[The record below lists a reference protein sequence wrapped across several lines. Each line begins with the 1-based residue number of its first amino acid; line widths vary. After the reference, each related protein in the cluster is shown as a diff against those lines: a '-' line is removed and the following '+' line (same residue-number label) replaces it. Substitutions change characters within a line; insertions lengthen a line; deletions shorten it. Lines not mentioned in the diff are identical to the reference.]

1 MADRGPPPPNGD
13 SNRWSAALIPEI
25 TAFSIAVVLL
35 SLRMYVR
42 INIIRKFW
50 WDDVFILIAVVIGAT
65 KFCILGLEYHNG
77 VGRHSYYLSPE
88 QIVRA
93 VEFETWSNFL
103 ISIGNLFLRLSVA
116 SMLFQLIASNKRWRF
131 SLYGIIAFITVTNVT
146 SAIII
151 LTWCRPTKK
160 IWNLTVPGECW
171 SGDAAKWVAVYLNG
185 VPAILCDTTLALIPV
200 VFLWKVQINIRTKV
214 GICCLMGL
222 GLISASCAIVRTI
235 MNSKLPIHDVTYT
248 WVPIGIWSTMEN
260 LIGIIAACAA
270 TLKPLLRLKPISDWR
285 SSRSGYIS
293 QSKHRLKLL
302 NSPSPIGFKPEDSSS
317 NIGNQTRATG
327 HGQNTELSDDPSYII
342 EDPFHIKKT
351 TEFEVHE
358 S

>member
-1 MADRGPPPPNGD
+1 M
-13 SNRWSAALIPEI
+13 
-25 TAFSIAVVLL
+25 
-35 SLRMYVR
+35 
-42 INIIRKFW
+42 
-50 WDDVFILIAVVIGAT
+50 
-65 KFCILGLEYHNG
+65 
-77 VGRHSYYLSPE
+77 SPE

-160 IWNLTVPGECW
+160 IWNPTVPGECW

-185 VPAILCDTTLALIPV
+185 GLYYSMGWRFSSNKFEITIDIVPAILCDTTLALIPV

-222 GLISASCAIVRTI
+222 GL
-235 MNSKLPIHDVTYT
+235 M
-248 WVPIGIWSTMEN
+248 
-260 LIGIIAACAA
+260 
-270 TLKPLLRLKPISDWR
+270 
-285 SSRSGYIS
+285 
-293 QSKHRLKLL
+293 
-302 NSPSPIGFKPEDSSS
+302 
-317 NIGNQTRATG
+317 
-327 HGQNTELSDDPSYII
+327 
-342 EDPFHIKKT
+342 
-351 TEFEVHE
+351 
-358 S
+358 

>member
-1 MADRGPPPPNGD
+1 
-13 SNRWSAALIPEI
+13 
-25 TAFSIAVVLL
+25 
-35 SLRMYVR
+35 
-42 INIIRKFW
+42 
-50 WDDVFILIAVVIGAT
+50 
-65 KFCILGLEYHNG
+65 
-77 VGRHSYYLSPE
+77 
-88 QIVRA
+88 
-93 VEFETWSNFL
+93 
-103 ISIGNLFLRLSVA
+103 
-116 SMLFQLIASNKRWRF
+116 MLFQLIASNKRWRF

-160 IWNLTVPGECW
+160 IWNPTVPGECW

-185 VPAILCDTTLALIPV
+185 GLYYSMGWRFSSNKFEITIDIVPAILCDTTLALIPV

-222 GLISASCAIVRTI
+222 GLMWVIDDGSLDLTYDRDGQINEPGSSASCAIVRTI
-235 MNSKLPIHDVTYT
+235 MNSKLPIHDVTCKNLLQCINRSSCTRSWLASTRYMGANRHL
-248 WVPIGIWSTMEN
+248 VDVRLPHMRFNQWSLTILNRMEN

-358 S
+358 SWGHEMGTEVELSLISENDLIGSIRLWFTIRQF